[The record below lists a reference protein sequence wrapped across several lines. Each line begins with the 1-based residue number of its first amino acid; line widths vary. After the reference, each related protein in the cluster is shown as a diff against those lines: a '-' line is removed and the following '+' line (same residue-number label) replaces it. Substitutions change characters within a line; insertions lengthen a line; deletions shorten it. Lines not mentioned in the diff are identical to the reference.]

1 MDKIK
6 QFEIQ
11 EDKYMYYKDI
21 RENIKKMANDNYKDF
36 IKAIVGIEKGIDDEK
51 ALEEIYDKYM
61 ENDTSVLLSE
71 GFDYMIDEMK
81 EQGKIVENENSI
93 EEKDD
98 LVNLVGNIVGEVK
111 NLEKEN
117 ANGEKFKV
125 SNFSVVSK
133 DEKGNKIYTRCSAYG
148 EKAKDVANYRK
159 GDFVK
164 IFGQVKTFIDNNG
177 KEYKNVRILSTKLL
191 KTREQL
197 KKKNKGK
204 KSILGQIGDLKSKN
218 KENIKKLE
226 HHKGVER

>member
-1 MDKIK
+1 
-6 QFEIQ
+6 
-11 EDKYMYYKDI
+11 MYYKDI

-51 ALEEIYDKYM
+51 ALEKIYDKYM

-71 GFDYMIDEMK
+71 GFDYMINEMK

-164 IFGQVKTFIDNNG
+164 IFGQVKTSIDNNG
-177 KEYKNVRILSTKLL
+177 KEHKNVRILSTKLL
-191 KTREQL
+191 KTKEQL
-197 KKKNKGK
+197 KKRNKEK
-204 KSILGQIGDLKSKN
+204 KSILGQISDLKSKN

-226 HHKGVER
+226 NHKGVER

>member
-1 MDKIK
+1 
-6 QFEIQ
+6 
-11 EDKYMYYKDI
+11 MYYKDI

-164 IFGQVKTFIDNNG
+164 IFGQVKTSIDNNG
-177 KEYKNVRILSTKLL
+177 KEHKNVRILSTKLL

-218 KENIKKLE
+218 KENIKKVE

>member
-1 MDKIK
+1 
-6 QFEIQ
+6 
-11 EDKYMYYKDI
+11 MYYKDI

-164 IFGQVKTFIDNNG
+164 IFGQVKTSIDNNG
-177 KEYKNVRILSTKLL
+177 KEHKNVRILSTKFL
-191 KTREQL
+191 KTKEQL
-197 KKKNKGK
+197 KKKNKEK

-226 HHKGVER
+226 NHKGVER

>member
-1 MDKIK
+1 
-6 QFEIQ
+6 
-11 EDKYMYYKDI
+11 MYYKDI

-51 ALEEIYDKYM
+51 TLEEIYDKYM

>member
-1 MDKIK
+1 MIDEMKEQGKI
-6 QFEIQ
+6 
-11 EDKYMYYKDI
+11 
-21 RENIKKMANDNYKDF
+21 
-36 IKAIVGIEKGIDDEK
+36 VEK
-51 ALEEIYDKYM
+51 
-61 ENDTSVLLSE
+61 LSE

>member
-1 MDKIK
+1 
-6 QFEIQ
+6 
-11 EDKYMYYKDI
+11 MYYKDI

-51 ALEEIYDKYM
+51 ALKEIYDKYM

>member
-1 MDKIK
+1 
-6 QFEIQ
+6 
-11 EDKYMYYKDI
+11 MYYKDI

-81 EQGKIVENENSI
+81 EQGKIVENENST

-204 KSILGQIGDLKSKN
+204 KSILGQIGDSKSKN

>member
-1 MDKIK
+1 
-6 QFEIQ
+6 
-11 EDKYMYYKDI
+11 MYYKDI

-125 SNFSVVSK
+125 SNFSLVSK

-204 KSILGQIGDLKSKN
+204 KSILGQIGDSKSKN

>member
-1 MDKIK
+1 
-6 QFEIQ
+6 
-11 EDKYMYYKDI
+11 MYYKDI

-204 KSILGQIGDLKSKN
+204 KSILGQIGDLKSNN

>member
-1 MDKIK
+1 
-6 QFEIQ
+6 
-11 EDKYMYYKDI
+11 MYYKDI

-226 HHKGVER
+226 NHKGVER

>member
-1 MDKIK
+1 
-6 QFEIQ
+6 
-11 EDKYMYYKDI
+11 MYYKDI

-71 GFDYMIDEMK
+71 GFDYIIDEMK

-204 KSILGQIGDLKSKN
+204 KSILGQIGDSKSKN

>member
-1 MDKIK
+1 
-6 QFEIQ
+6 
-11 EDKYMYYKDI
+11 MYYKDI

-164 IFGQVKTFIDNNG
+164 IFGQVKTSIDNNE
-177 KEYKNVRILSTKLL
+177 KEHKNVRILSTKLL
-191 KTREQL
+191 KTKEQL
-197 KKKNKGK
+197 KKKNKEK

-218 KENIKKLE
+218 KENIKKVE

>member
-1 MDKIK
+1 
-6 QFEIQ
+6 
-11 EDKYMYYKDI
+11 MYYKDI

-117 ANGEKFKV
+117 ANGEKFKL

>member
-1 MDKIK
+1 
-6 QFEIQ
+6 
-11 EDKYMYYKDI
+11 MYYKDI

-125 SNFSVVSK
+125 CNFSVVSK

-148 EKAKDVANYRK
+148 KKAKDVANYRK

>member
-1 MDKIK
+1 
-6 QFEIQ
+6 
-11 EDKYMYYKDI
+11 MYYKDI
-21 RENIKKMANDNYKDF
+21 RENMKKMANDNYKDF

-81 EQGKIVENENSI
+81 EQGKIVENENSV

-98 LVNLVGNIVGEVK
+98 LVNLVGNIVGEAK

-164 IFGQVKTFIDNNG
+164 IFGQVKTSIDNNG

-204 KSILGQIGDLKSKN
+204 KSILGQIGDLKSRN

>member
-1 MDKIK
+1 
-6 QFEIQ
+6 
-11 EDKYMYYKDI
+11 MYYKDI

>member
-1 MDKIK
+1 
-6 QFEIQ
+6 
-11 EDKYMYYKDI
+11 MYYKDI

-204 KSILGQIGDLKSKN
+204 KSILEQIGDLKSKN

>member
-1 MDKIK
+1 
-6 QFEIQ
+6 
-11 EDKYMYYKDI
+11 MYYKDI

-164 IFGQVKTFIDNNG
+164 IFGQVKTSIDNNG
-177 KEYKNVRILSTKLL
+177 KEYQNVRILSTKLL
-191 KTREQL
+191 KSREQL
-197 KKKNKGK
+197 KGQNKEK
-204 KSILGQIGDLKSKN
+204 KSILGQINDLKSKEKKKIKRTEHF
-218 KENIKKLE
+218 KED
-226 HHKGVER
+226 ER

>member
-1 MDKIK
+1 
-6 QFEIQ
+6 
-11 EDKYMYYKDI
+11 MYYKDI

-164 IFGQVKTFIDNNG
+164 IFGQVKTSIDNNG
-177 KEYKNVRILSTKLL
+177 KEHKNVRILSTKLL
-191 KTREQL
+191 KTKKQL
-197 KKKNKGK
+197 KKKNKEK

-218 KENIKKLE
+218 KENIKKVE

>member
-1 MDKIK
+1 
-6 QFEIQ
+6 
-11 EDKYMYYKDI
+11 MYYKDI

-81 EQGKIVENENSI
+81 EQGKIDSI

-98 LVNLVGNIVGEVK
+98 LVNLIGNIVGEVK

>member
-1 MDKIK
+1 
-6 QFEIQ
+6 
-11 EDKYMYYKDI
+11 MYYKDI

-111 NLEKEN
+111 NLEREN

>member
-1 MDKIK
+1 
-6 QFEIQ
+6 
-11 EDKYMYYKDI
+11 MYYKDI

-164 IFGQVKTFIDNNG
+164 IFGQVKTSIDNNG
-177 KEYKNVRILSTKLL
+177 KEHKNVRILSTKLL
-191 KTREQL
+191 KTKEQL
-197 KKKNKGK
+197 KKKNKEK

>member
-1 MDKIK
+1 
-6 QFEIQ
+6 
-11 EDKYMYYKDI
+11 MYYKDI

-51 ALEEIYDKYM
+51 ALEEIYDKYK

-71 GFDYMIDEMK
+71 GFDYMIYEMK

-164 IFGQVKTFIDNNG
+164 IFGQVKTSIDNNG
-177 KEYKNVRILSTKLL
+177 KEHKNVRILSTKLL
-191 KTREQL
+191 KTKEQL
-197 KKKNKGK
+197 KKKNKEK

-226 HHKGVER
+226 NHKGVER

>member
-1 MDKIK
+1 
-6 QFEIQ
+6 
-11 EDKYMYYKDI
+11 MYYKDI

-164 IFGQVKTFIDNNG
+164 IFGQVKTSIDNNG
-177 KEYKNVRILSTKLL
+177 KEHKNVRILSTKLL
-191 KTREQL
+191 KTKEQL
-197 KKKNKGK
+197 KKKNKEK
-204 KSILGQIGDLKSKN
+204 KSILGQIGNLKSKN

-226 HHKGVER
+226 NHKGVER

>member
-1 MDKIK
+1 
-6 QFEIQ
+6 
-11 EDKYMYYKDI
+11 MYYKDI

-71 GFDYMIDEMK
+71 SFDYMIDEMK

-98 LVNLVGNIVGEVK
+98 LVNLVGNIVGEAK

-164 IFGQVKTFIDNNG
+164 IFGQVKTYIDNNG

-204 KSILGQIGDLKSKN
+204 KSILGQIGDLKSRN

>member
-1 MDKIK
+1 M
-6 QFEIQ
+6 E
-11 EDKYMYYKDI
+11 YKDI
-21 RENIKKMANDNYKDF
+21 RENLEEIMNDNYKDF

-164 IFGQVKTFIDNNG
+164 IFGQVKTSIDNNG
-177 KEYKNVRILSTKLL
+177 KEHKNVRILSTKLL
-191 KTREQL
+191 KTKEQL
-197 KKKNKGK
+197 KKKNKEK

-226 HHKGVER
+226 NHKGVER

>member
-1 MDKIK
+1 
-6 QFEIQ
+6 
-11 EDKYMYYKDI
+11 MYYKDI

-133 DEKGNKIYTRCSAYG
+133 YEKGNKIYTRCSAYG

>member
-1 MDKIK
+1 
-6 QFEIQ
+6 
-11 EDKYMYYKDI
+11 MYYKDI

-164 IFGQVKTFIDNNG
+164 IFGQVKTSIDNNG
-177 KEYKNVRILSTKLL
+177 KEHKNVRILSTKLL
-191 KTREQL
+191 KTKEQL
-197 KKKNKGK
+197 KKKNKEK

-226 HHKGVER
+226 NHKGVER

>member
-1 MDKIK
+1 
-6 QFEIQ
+6 
-11 EDKYMYYKDI
+11 MYYKDI

-98 LVNLVGNIVGEVK
+98 LVNLVGNIVGKVK

-164 IFGQVKTFIDNNG
+164 IFGQVKTSIDNNG
-177 KEYKNVRILSTKLL
+177 KEHKNVRILSTKLL
-191 KTREQL
+191 KTKEQL
-197 KKKNKGK
+197 KKKNKEK

-226 HHKGVER
+226 NHKGVER

>member
-1 MDKIK
+1 
-6 QFEIQ
+6 
-11 EDKYMYYKDI
+11 MYYKDI

-204 KSILGQIGDLKSKN
+204 KSILGQIGDSKSKN

>member
-1 MDKIK
+1 
-6 QFEIQ
+6 
-11 EDKYMYYKDI
+11 MYYKDI

-51 ALEEIYDKYM
+51 VLEEIYDKYM

-98 LVNLVGNIVGEVK
+98 LVNLVGNIVGKVK

-133 DEKGNKIYTRCSAYG
+133 DEKGNKIYTRCSTYG
-148 EKAKDVANYRK
+148 EKVKDVANYRK

>member
-1 MDKIK
+1 
-6 QFEIQ
+6 
-11 EDKYMYYKDI
+11 MYYKDI
-21 RENIKKMANDNYKDF
+21 RENIKKMANVNYKDF

>member
-1 MDKIK
+1 
-6 QFEIQ
+6 
-11 EDKYMYYKDI
+11 MYYKDT

>member
-1 MDKIK
+1 
-6 QFEIQ
+6 
-11 EDKYMYYKDI
+11 MYYKDI

-117 ANGEKFKV
+117 ANGEKFKL

-164 IFGQVKTFIDNNG
+164 IFGQVKTWRSSDCHVF
-177 KEYKNVRILSTKLL
+177 LL
-191 KTREQL
+191 L
-197 KKKNKGK
+197 N
-204 KSILGQIGDLKSKN
+204 
-218 KENIKKLE
+218 
-226 HHKGVER
+226 

>member
-1 MDKIK
+1 
-6 QFEIQ
+6 
-11 EDKYMYYKDI
+11 MYYKDI

-164 IFGQVKTFIDNNG
+164 IFGQVKTTIDNNG
-177 KEYKNVRILSTKLL
+177 KEHKNVRILSTKLL
-191 KTREQL
+191 KTKEQL
-197 KKKNKGK
+197 KKKNKEK

-226 HHKGVER
+226 NHKGVER

>member
-1 MDKIK
+1 
-6 QFEIQ
+6 
-11 EDKYMYYKDI
+11 MYYKDI
-21 RENIKKMANDNYKDF
+21 RENIKKMTNDNYKDF

-164 IFGQVKTFIDNNG
+164 IFGQVKTSIDNNG
-177 KEYKNVRILSTKLL
+177 KEHKNVRILSTKLL
-191 KTREQL
+191 KTKEQL
-197 KKKNKGK
+197 KKKNKEK

-226 HHKGVER
+226 NHKGVER

>member
-1 MDKIK
+1 
-6 QFEIQ
+6 
-11 EDKYMYYKDI
+11 MYYKDI

-164 IFGQVKTFIDNNG
+164 IFGQVKTSIDNNG

-197 KKKNKGK
+197 NKKNKGK
-204 KSILGQIGDLKSKN
+204 KSILGQIGDLKSRN

>member
-1 MDKIK
+1 
-6 QFEIQ
+6 
-11 EDKYMYYKDI
+11 MYYKDI

-71 GFDYMIDEMK
+71 GFDYMINEMK

-164 IFGQVKTFIDNNG
+164 IFGQVKTSIDNNG
-177 KEYKNVRILSTKLL
+177 KEHKNVRILSTKLL
-191 KTREQL
+191 KTKEQL
-197 KKKNKGK
+197 KKKNKEK
-204 KSILGQIGDLKSKN
+204 KSILGQISDLKSKN

-226 HHKGVER
+226 NHKGVER